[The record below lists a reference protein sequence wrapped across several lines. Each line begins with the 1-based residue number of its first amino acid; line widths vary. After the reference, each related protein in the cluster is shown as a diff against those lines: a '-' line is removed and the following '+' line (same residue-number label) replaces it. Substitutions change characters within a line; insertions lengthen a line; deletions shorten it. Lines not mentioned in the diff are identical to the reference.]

1 MADGPGAHIAVA
13 AFAPLLKAKKNWIKA
28 VEKRTFK
35 YGETERHQVCTR
47 HVPPYHPG
55 RALTAHVQLDVFYPP
70 AGADTELN
78 AGGNTP
84 VLFFVYGGGFN
95 TGERSISPRTFG
107 LVYAC
112 LAAFFAR
119 RGCVVI
125 VPDYRLVPH
134 VVFPGGAEDVRDA
147 MKWVVGN
154 PACLQLEGAVEGAE
168 PAMDR
173 ILLLA
178 HSAGAAHVATML
190 FDHSVLPAVDPLR
203 ARIRAAALQ
212 APPYDLS
219 AMTAAWPN
227 ASVHAAYWTSLEAAH
242 AADPLHLY
250 RALSEAEAKA
260 LPALLMV
267 EGEREPEWLIE
278 AGKAFAKEVKGKI
291 GVVPQRVMAK
301 GHNHISLNWAL
312 STGEGEE
319 WGEEVMEWLKKQL
332 A

>member
-1 MADGPGAHIAVA
+1 MDVIASFKDREIGAVIDPTVA
-13 AFAPLLKAKKNWIKA
+13 AFAPLLKAKKTFIKA

-35 YGETERHQVCTR
+35 YGETDRH
-47 HVPPYHPG
+47 
-55 RALTAHVQLDVFYPP
+55 QLDVFYPP
-70 AGADTELN
+70 PGAHFDADKKEQV
-78 AGGNTP
+78 P

-95 TGERSISPRTFG
+95 TGERSIAPRTFG

-112 LAAFFAR
+112 VAAFFAR
-119 RGCVVI
+119 RGCVVV

-147 MKWVVGN
+147 VRWAIVN
-154 PACLQLEGAVEGAE
+154 PACLRLDAAEGAE
-168 PAMDR
+168 PALDR
-173 ILLLA
+173 IALLA

-190 FDHSVLPAVDPLR
+190 FNHGVLPADDPLR
-203 ARIRAAALQ
+203 VRIRAVALQ

-219 AMTAAWPN
+219 GMTAAWPT
-227 ASVHAAYWTSLEAAH
+227 AHVHAAYWTSLEAAH

-250 RALSEAEAKA
+250 RALSEAEANA

-267 EGEREPEWLIE
+267 EGEREPDWLIA
-278 AGKAFAKEVKGKI
+278 AGDAFVKEVKGKV
-291 GVVPQRVMAK
+291 GVVPQRVVAK